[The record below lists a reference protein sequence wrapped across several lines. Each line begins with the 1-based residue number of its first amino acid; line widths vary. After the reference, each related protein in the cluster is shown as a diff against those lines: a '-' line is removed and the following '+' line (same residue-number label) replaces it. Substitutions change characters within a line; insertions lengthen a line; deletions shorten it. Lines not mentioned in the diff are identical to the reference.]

1 MTLEQW
7 LYTATQNLVPK
18 AAQKVREDIE
28 FHVETAMRR
37 YQIEGKSELE
47 ATEFAIR
54 DLGYPKVAARGFE
67 KTYLTKSELNLLA
80 SDQETIANKIWLSI
94 PWFVAFIYVTI
105 TNFSHSVEFWNLQP
119 WQFSVFTFIITIQFL
134 INGIIARKY
143 SLKTY
148 IMPRILITTF
158 YFLCYAVTTIW
169 NYSTFEKLNQV
180 TAKYGWITKTYE
192 FIGGT
197 KLTEYQIEFTV
208 GTAVLILFGASF
220 LYLNYSR
227 WRKLRFL

>member
-143 SLKTY
+143 SLKTGSG
-148 IMPRILITTF
+148 LI
-158 YFLCYAVTTIW
+158 
-169 NYSTFEKLNQV
+169 
-180 TAKYGWITKTYE
+180 
-192 FIGGT
+192 
-197 KLTEYQIEFTV
+197 
-208 GTAVLILFGASF
+208 
-220 LYLNYSR
+220 
-227 WRKLRFL
+227 